1 MTDSDNT
8 RDARAT
14 KTNQRQLTV
23 KSSYYAY
30 QLYQQRHQRSNVSEI
45 RLKGIWLAQ
54 AGFEAGQE
62 ITVQVMDGCLIVTK
76 KE

>member
-1 MTDSDNT
+1 MADNDDT
-8 RDARAT
+8 RDLRVT
-14 KTNQRQLTV
+14 KTKQRQLTV

-30 QLYQQRHQRSNVSEI
+30 QLNQQRHKRSDVSEI
-45 RLKGIWLAQ
+45 LLKGIWLAQ

-62 ITVQVMDGCLIVTK
+62 ITVRVMDGCLVVTR

>member
-8 RDARAT
+8 RDTRVT
-14 KTNQRQLTV
+14 KIKQRQLTV

-30 QLYQQRHQRSNVSEI
+30 QLNQQRHLRSDVSEI
-45 RLKGIWLAQ
+45 LLKGIWLAQ

-62 ITVQVMDGCLIVTK
+62 ITVRVMDGCLVLTK

>member
-1 MTDSDNT
+1 MAKDDDT
-8 RDARAT
+8 RDPRVG
-14 KTNQRQLTV
+14 KTQQRLLTV

-30 QLYQQRHQRSNVSEI
+30 QLNQQRHLRSDVTEI
-45 RLKGIWLAQ
+45 LLKGIWLAQ

-62 ITVQVMDGCLIVTK
+62 ITVRVMEGCLVVTK